1 MKSDSRT
8 KIDVR
13 ALIKFF
19 GGPTAMRELWMRNG
33 YILTKG
39 SQDKWVMR
47 DSFPTSRILEAADV
61 ARRIGVDFDIKAFIK
76 TIRRRTE

>member
-1 MKSDSRT
+1 
-8 KIDVR
+8 
-13 ALIKFF
+13 
-19 GGPTAMRELWMRNG
+19 MRNG

-61 ARRIGVDFDIKAFIK
+61 ARRIGVDFDIKRFIK
-76 TIRRRTE
+76 TTRRSSG